1 MNNSDIILS
10 DLTFA
15 KVIFPE
21 TYTPGGLYFSFHPCT
36 ECMVGD
42 TILLSCMVKNAN
54 WNTDNLSGVSI
65 IAKVSTS
72 NGDVENFLLTKSGN
86 VGYLNVL
93 PTTLCYTAFIPY
105 IIMSI
110 SDGAT
115 SSVIQIDT
123 KGDVLTAEIKYLDQK
138 LIATL
143 RIKEN

>member
-1 MNNSDIILS
+1 MNNSNIVLS

-21 TYTPGGLYFSFHPCT
+21 TYTLSGLYFSFHPCT

-42 TILLSCMVKNAN
+42 TILLRCMVKNTN
-54 WNTDNLSGVSI
+54 WNKDNLSRVSI
-65 IAKVSTS
+65 VAKVSIST
-72 NGDVENFLLTKSGN
+72 GEVENFLLTKSGN
-86 VGYLNVL
+86 VGYVNIL
-93 PTTLCYTAFIPY
+93 PTALCYTAFIPY
-105 IIMSI
+105 IIANV

-115 SSVIQIDT
+115 NSIIQVDT